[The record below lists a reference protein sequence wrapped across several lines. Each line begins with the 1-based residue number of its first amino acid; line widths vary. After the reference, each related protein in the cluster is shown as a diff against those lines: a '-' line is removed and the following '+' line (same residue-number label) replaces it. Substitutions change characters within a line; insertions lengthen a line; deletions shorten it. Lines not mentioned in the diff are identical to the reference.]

1 MKRHSVVDR
10 NPDTSESGQM
20 LLAAGMVLL
29 MSLLSMAVYGVK
41 LAGLGSPHDTTE
53 DALIDV
59 AKELQRDFP
68 LLVEERTL
76 ERIDAGMDWQ
86 EAADS
91 ALSATHDDL
100 LHHGEIRGVEIKIL
114 QMNVSNVSG
123 QLTLNAIAGLSDS
136 KAMLEIQL
144 SAEFI
149 VDET

>member
-10 NPDTSESGQM
+10 NPESSEAGQM

-41 LAGLGSPHDTTE
+41 LAGLGTPHDSTE

-59 AKELQRDFP
+59 AKELQRDFSP
-68 LLVEERTL
+68 LLEQRTL
-76 ERIDAGMDWQ
+76 DRIDAGMDWQ
-86 EAADS
+86 EAAES

-123 QLTLNAIAGLSDS
+123 QLTLSAMAGLSDS
-136 KAMLEIQL
+136 KAMLEIPL
-144 SAEFI
+144 SAEFT
-149 VDET
+149 VQ

>member
-1 MKRHSVVDR
+1 MKSHSLVAR
-10 NPDTSESGQM
+10 EPNSSEAGQM

-41 LAGLGSPHDTTE
+41 LAGLGTPHDSTE

-59 AKELQRDFP
+59 AKELQRDFSP
-68 LLVEERTL
+68 LLEQRTM
-76 ERIDAGMDWQ
+76 ERIDAGMDWV

-114 QMNVSNVSG
+114 QMNVNNESG
-123 QLTLNAIAGLSDS
+123 QLTLSAMAGLSDS
-136 KAMLEIQL
+136 KAMLEIPL
-144 SAEFI
+144 SAEFT
-149 VDET
+149 VQ